1 MKEEE
6 MEVRVRVP
14 APLKKLAE
22 ERDVIKAQGKT
33 VEEVLRWLTET
44 YPGLKKMICDEQG
57 RVRRFINIYVN
68 DEDIRFIQN
77 LETPLKEGDQI
88 SIVPAIAGG
97 SPLKREGA
105 LIFAPKFMTGAFKTV
120 KAFKDWLIIKAK
132 KEGSEI
138 SVEETHQ
145 LLQKKEPIVLLDIR
159 EKEEIAVGYIEGATF
174 LPQGLLSEKVENLL
188 PDKDVPVVIYCTGGI
203 RSLAAAKLMKEKGYT
218 HVFSMAK
225 GINEW
230 KAAGCEVVSDSE
242 LTPDQLTRYS
252 RHLMLKEV
260 GMEGQIQLLKAKVL
274 LVGAG
279 GLGCPAALYLAAAGV
294 GTLGIVDSDK
304 VDLTNLQRQV
314 LHGLADVGR
323 PKTESAKEA
332 IRRINPG
339 VKVVTYQE
347 RLTPQNALEI
357 FQKYDLIIDGSDN
370 FPTKYL
376 VNDASFL
383 TGKPYIYGGVFQFEG
398 QASVFFPKEGGPC
411 LRCLFPE
418 PPPPGLVPS

>member
-1 MKEEE
+1 MKIE
-6 MEVRVRVP
+6 
-14 APLKKLAE
+14 
-22 ERDVIKAQGKT
+22 T
-33 VEEVLRWLTET
+33 LRT
-44 YPGLKKMICDEQG
+44 I
-57 RVRRFINIYVN
+57 
-68 DEDIRFIQN
+68 
-77 LETPLKEGDQI
+77 
-88 SIVPAIAGG
+88 
-97 SPLKREGA
+97 
-105 LIFAPKFMTGAFKTV
+105 
-120 KAFKDWLIIKAK
+120 KAFKDWFIIKAR

-145 LLQKKEPIVLLDIR
+145 LLQEKESLILLDIR
-159 EKEEIAVGYIEGATF
+159 EKEEIALGYIEGATF
-174 LPQGLLSEKVENLL
+174 LPQGHLNEKVQGLL
-188 PDKDVPVVIYCTGGI
+188 PDKDVPVVVYCAGGI
-203 RSLAAAKLMKEKGYT
+203 RSLAAAKLMKEKGYS

-225 GINEW
+225 GIDGW
-230 KAAGCEVVSDSE
+230 KAAGFAVASDSE

-252 RHLMLKEV
+252 RHLLLKDV

-294 GTLGIVDSDK
+294 GTLGIIDSDK
-304 VDLTNLQRQV
+304 VDLSNLQRQV
-314 LHGLADVGR
+314 LHGLADVGK

-332 IRRINPG
+332 IHRINPD

-347 RLTPQNALEI
+347 RLTPENALEI

-376 VNDASFL
+376 VNDASFFA
-383 TGKPYIYGGVFQFEG
+383 GKPYIYGGVFQFEG

-418 PPPPGLVPS
+418 PPPPGMVPS

>member
-1 MKEEE
+1 MKIGT
-6 MEVRVRVP
+6 
-14 APLKKLAE
+14 LKT
-22 ERDVIKAQGKT
+22 I
-33 VEEVLRWLTET
+33 
-44 YPGLKKMICDEQG
+44 
-57 RVRRFINIYVN
+57 
-68 DEDIRFIQN
+68 
-77 LETPLKEGDQI
+77 
-88 SIVPAIAGG
+88 
-97 SPLKREGA
+97 
-105 LIFAPKFMTGAFKTV
+105 
-120 KAFKDWLIIKAK
+120 KAFKDWFIIKAK

-145 LLQKKEPIVLLDIR
+145 LLEKKEPVVLLDIR
-159 EKEEIAVGYIEGATF
+159 EKEEIALEYIDGATF
-174 LPQGLLSEKVENLL
+174 LPQGFLNEKVENLL
-188 PDKDVPVVIYCTGGI
+188 PDKNIPVVVYCAGGI

-218 HVFSMAK
+218 NVFSMAK
-225 GINEW
+225 GINGWME
-230 KAAGCEVVSDSE
+230 AGYEVVSDSE

-260 GMEGQIQLLKAKVL
+260 GMEGQLQLLKAKVL
-274 LVGAG
+274 LIGAG
-279 GLGCPAALYLAAAGV
+279 GLGCPAALYLAASGV
-294 GTLGIVDSDK
+294 GTLGIIDSDK
-304 VDLTNLQRQV
+304 VDLTNLQRQI

-332 IRRINPG
+332 IHRINPD
-339 VKVVTYQE
+339 VKVLTYQE

-357 FQKYDLIIDGSDN
+357 FQEYDLIIDGSDN

-376 VNDASFL
+376 VNDASFF

>member
-1 MKEEE
+1 MKIGT
-6 MEVRVRVP
+6 
-14 APLKKLAE
+14 LK
-22 ERDVIKAQGKT
+22 T
-33 VEEVLRWLTET
+33 
-44 YPGLKKMICDEQG
+44 
-57 RVRRFINIYVN
+57 
-68 DEDIRFIQN
+68 IR
-77 LETPLKEGDQI
+77 
-88 SIVPAIAGG
+88 
-97 SPLKREGA
+97 
-105 LIFAPKFMTGAFKTV
+105 
-120 KAFKDWLIIKAK
+120 AFKDWFIIKARK
-132 KEGSEI
+132 QGSEI

-145 LLQKKEPIVLLDIR
+145 LLQKKEGVVLLDIR
-159 EKEEIAVGYIEGATF
+159 EKDEIALGYIEGATF
-174 LPQGLLSEKVENLL
+174 LPQGLLGEKVESLL
-188 PDKDVPVVIYCTGGI
+188 PDKDAPVVIYCAGGI
-203 RSLAAAKLMKEKGYT
+203 RSLAAARLMKEKGYT

-225 GINEW
+225 GIKGW
-230 KAAGCEVVSDSE
+230 TAAGHGVVSDSE
-242 LTPDQLTRYS
+242 LTPDQLNRYS

-260 GMEGQIQLLKAKVL
+260 GIGGQIQLLNAKVL

-304 VDLTNLQRQV
+304 VDLSNLQRQV

-332 IRRINPG
+332 IHRINPD

-347 RLTPQNALEI
+347 RLTPQNALRI
-357 FQKYDLIIDGSDN
+357 FKDYDVIIDGSDN

-376 VNDASFL
+376 VNDASFFA
-383 TGKPYIYGGVFQFEG
+383 GKPYVYGGVFQFEG

>member
-1 MKEEE
+1 MRK
-6 MEVRVRVP
+6 
-14 APLKKLAE
+14 
-22 ERDVIKAQGKT
+22 
-33 VEEVLRWLTET
+33 
-44 YPGLKKMICDEQG
+44 
-57 RVRRFINIYVN
+57 
-68 DEDIRFIQN
+68 
-77 LETPLKEGDQI
+77 
-88 SIVPAIAGG
+88 
-97 SPLKREGA
+97 
-105 LIFAPKFMTGAFKTV
+105 AFKTI
-120 KAFKDWLIIKAK
+120 KAFKDWFIIKAK

-159 EKEEIAVGYIEGATF
+159 EKEEIALGYIKGTTF
-174 LPQGLLSEKVENLL
+174 LPQGLLKEKVESLL
-188 PDKDVPVVIYCTGGI
+188 PDKNVPVVVYCAGGI
-203 RSLAAAKLMKEKGYT
+203 RSLAAAKLMRERGYA

-225 GINEW
+225 GINGW
-230 KAAGCEVVSDSE
+230 KEAGHDVVSDSE

-279 GLGCPAALYLAAAGV
+279 GLGCPAALYLAAVGV
-294 GTLGIVDSDK
+294 GTLGIIDSDK
-304 VDLTNLQRQV
+304 VDLTNLQRQI

-332 IRRINPG
+332 IHRINPD

-357 FQKYDLIIDGSDN
+357 FQEYDIIIDGSDN

-376 VNDASFL
+376 VNDASFF
-383 TGKPYIYGGVFQFEG
+383 TGKPYVYGGVFQFEG